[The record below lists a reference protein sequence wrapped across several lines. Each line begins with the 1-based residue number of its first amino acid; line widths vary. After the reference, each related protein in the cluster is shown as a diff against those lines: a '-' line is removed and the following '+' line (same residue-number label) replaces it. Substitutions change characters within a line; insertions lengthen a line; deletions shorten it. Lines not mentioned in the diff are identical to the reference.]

1 VIEKLNKGELN
12 DYYNCIFY
20 IFKDNYQKHI
30 IEDELNDLDYL
41 DYEVYKKFEKRNFL
55 QIMWSIFRTNYDFWS
70 TFFIFEKED
79 YKIYMIKIISY
90 INTFLFSLDIN
101 ISFYTDD
108 TMHKIYVDNGDKNN
122 FSDRWHIILLTNVI
136 SSVPSIL
143 FELLFSSYQKYFI
156 ELKKNMDNDEK
167 INQIARKYYRRLL
180 IRIISLCIFS
190 IFFNLFS
197 WYYISCFFAVYLNTQ
212 KAILFDVLREFGL
225 NIISCILL
233 SFIYAFIKINFIK
246 CCQVNTSNNCE
257 RIKYSIMKVIND
269 FWFLNLLL
277 IVLQIIIAQIFQE

>member
-1 VIEKLNKGELN
+1 
-12 DYYNCIFY
+12 
-20 IFKDNYQKHI
+20 
-30 IEDELNDLDYL
+30 
-41 DYEVYKKFEKRNFL
+41 
-55 QIMWSIFRTNYDFWS
+55 
-70 TFFIFEKED
+70 
-79 YKIYMIKIISY
+79 
-90 INTFLFSLDIN
+90 
-101 ISFYTDD
+101 
-108 TMHKIYVDNGDKNN
+108 MHKIYVDNGDKNN

-257 RIKYSIMKVIND
+257 RIKYHIMKVIND